1 MQFHWIAPLAL
12 IPFVMRQKPIGF
24 IVATLMTLLG
34 IASILAILLH
44 YPDMSLNTI
53 EAFIPQP
60 GPTFFKYI
68 YIKPWTRA
76 PATADAMDHERT
88 GNLVDNDGNAF
99 LMVVASDRH
108 RTINFGGE

>member
-34 IASILAILLH
+34 IASVLAILLH

-68 YIKPWTRA
+68 YIKPWCRISA
-76 PATADAMDHERT
+76 YAV
-88 GNLVDNDGNAF
+88 GIVVGF
-99 LMVVASDRH
+99 LASAYDSTNVASPLR
-108 RTINFGGE
+108 